1 MFHVSIEIEI
11 FSFRLSVDN
20 STMEP
25 SIPEHNWNEAEAE
38 TLDILFHSI
47 RLLGNYFS
55 TTWCGFLTSEN

>member
-1 MFHVSIEIEI
+1 MFHVSFEIEI

-38 TLDILFHSI
+38 TLDILFTPSD
-47 RLLGNYFS
+47 
-55 TTWCGFLTSEN
+55 C